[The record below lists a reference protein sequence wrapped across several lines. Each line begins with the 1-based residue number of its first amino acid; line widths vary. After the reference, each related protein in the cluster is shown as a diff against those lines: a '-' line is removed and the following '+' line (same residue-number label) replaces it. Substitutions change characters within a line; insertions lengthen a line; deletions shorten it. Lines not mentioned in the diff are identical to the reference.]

1 MLLVFFVLEY
11 VIDTSPDSLLL
22 FRGIGYPLVIIAIT
36 LIQFLPKFIIIFTN
50 EDALDMTDS
59 KSELSNV
66 ESQSHLYLFLK
77 YFLIKYSFS

>member
-66 ESQSHLYLFLK
+66 ESQSHLYLFKSIL
-77 YFLIKYSFS
+77 

>member
-22 FRGIGYPLVIIAIT
+22 FRGIGYPSVIIAIT

-50 EDALDMTDS
+50 EDALDLTDS
-59 KSELSNV
+59 KSELSNI
-66 ESQSHLYLFLK
+66 ESHSHLYLF
-77 YFLIKYSFS
+77 